1 MPGPSRRLLILGG
14 TGDGAEIAAAACVR
28 FGDRLEVISALAGR
42 TEAPARPPGRVRIGG
57 FGGAD
62 GLAAYLR
69 EESIDLVIDATHPFA
84 TNISENARI
93 ASVEAGTPRLVF
105 DRAPWRP
112 EAGDRWH
119 TVPDIGAAAD
129 AVRDLGRRI
138 FLTVGERALAHF
150 APVQDLWFLIRLID
164 PPRAPIP
171 LPHRALTLG
180 RGPFEVADE
189 RRLLQDHEIDLIVTR
204 ASGGEGTQ
212 AKLIAARELG
222 LPVVMIARPFAPEGE
237 SVSDVAGA
245 LDWIARQLGEPLAP

>member
-14 TGDGAEIAAAACVR
+14 TGDGAEIAAAACAR

-42 TEAPARPPGRVRIGG
+42 TEAPARPPGSVRIGG

-69 EESIDLVIDATHPFA
+69 ESGIDLLIDATHPFA

-93 ASVEAGTPRLVF
+93 ASAEVGTPRLVF
-105 DRAPWRP
+105 DRPPWRP
-112 EAGDRWH
+112 EAGDRWQ
-119 TVPDIGAAAD
+119 TVADMAAAAE
-129 AVRDLGRRI
+129 AVRELGRRT

-150 APVQDLWFLIRLID
+150 VPVQDLWFLIRLID
-164 PPRAPIP
+164 PPRSPIP
-171 LPHRALTLG
+171 LPHHALTLG
-180 RGPFEVADE
+180 RGPFAVADE
-189 RRLLQDHEIDLIVTR
+189 RRLLRDHDIDLVVTR

-222 LPVVMIARPFAPEGE
+222 LPVVMVARPPRPEGDC
-237 SVSDVAGA
+237 VSNVADA
-245 LDWIARQLGEPLAP
+245 MDWIARRLGEPLRR